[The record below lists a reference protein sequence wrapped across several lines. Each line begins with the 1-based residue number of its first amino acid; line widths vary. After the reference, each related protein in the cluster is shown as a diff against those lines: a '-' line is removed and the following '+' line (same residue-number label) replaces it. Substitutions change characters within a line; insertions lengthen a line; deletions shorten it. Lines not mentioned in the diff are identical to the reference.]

1 VVAPTAATVD
11 PSKPATAIQITLHN
25 RSRLT
30 AQFNLAAP
38 VQDLYT
44 YVASATPGAEFDL
57 VTTYPRATLSDKA
70 VTLEEAKLQN
80 AAVQQ
85 VLK

>member
-1 VVAPTAATVD
+1 MPPFTEAALTF
-11 PSKPATAIQITLHN
+11 PAA
-25 RSRLT
+25 S
-30 AQFNLAAP
+30 QFNLAAP

-70 VTLEEAKLQN
+70 VTLEGEGHGGGGHGVHAR
-80 AAVQQ
+80 VQ
-85 VLK
+85 VCRVG